1 MPPVPEQP
9 DFEPQD
15 QAEVLDED
23 NTVGSGDD
31 IPPAEMRTFEE
42 MVQVRDETAAVGD
55 ADEDEAQF
63 AEDLADDEIVALGR
77 DEQDGLARDG
87 DRPVFDAA
95 RDGGGPGNSQDEAPL
110 LDAGD
115 MSQAPDTPRAD
126 PAELEA
132 ERLNDADLKDL
143 GYQSGPSKG

>member
-1 MPPVPEQP
+1 MPPAPEQP
-9 DFEPQD
+9 HFEGQD

-42 MVQVRDETAAVGD
+42 MTQVRDETAAVGD
-55 ADEDEAQF
+55 SDDDEAQF

-95 RDGGGPGNSQDEAPL
+95 RDGGGPGTGEDEAPL

-115 MSQAPDTPRAD
+115 MDQAPDTARAD
-126 PAELEA
+126 PATLES
-132 ERLNDADLKDL
+132 ERLSDADLQDL
-143 GYQSGPSKG
+143 GYQGDPSKG

>member
-31 IPPAEMRTFEE
+31 IPPADMRTFEE
-42 MVQVRDETAAVGD
+42 MTQVRDETAAVGD
-55 ADEDEAQF
+55 ADADEAQF

-95 RDGGGPGNSQDEAPL
+95 QDGGGPGTGADEAPL

-115 MSQAPDTPRAD
+115 MAQAPDTARAD

-132 ERLNDADLKDL
+132 ERLNDADLQDL
-143 GYQSGPSKG
+143 GYQDGSSKG

>member
-15 QAEVLDED
+15 QAEILDED

-42 MVQVRDETAAVGD
+42 MPQLRDDTTALGD
-55 ADEDEAQF
+55 ADDGAARV
-63 AEDLADDEIVALGR
+63 AEDMTDDEIVTLGR
-77 DEQDGLARDG
+77 DEQDGLAREG
-87 DRPVFDAA
+87 DQPVFDGA
-95 RDGGGPGNSQDEAPL
+95 RDEAGPEIAPSSI
-110 LDAGD
+110 G
-115 MSQAPDTPRAD
+115 AD

-132 ERLNDADLKDL
+132 ERLNDADLQDL
-143 GYQSGPSKG
+143 GYQGGASKE

>member
-1 MPPVPEQP
+1 MPPAPEQP

-15 QAEVLDED
+15 QAEIFDED
-23 NTVGSGDD
+23 NTVGAGDD
-31 IPPAEMRTFEE
+31 VPPAEMRTFEE
-42 MVQVRDETAAVGD
+42 MVQVRDETSAVGD
-55 ADEDEAQF
+55 ADDDAAQF
-63 AEDLADDEIVALGR
+63 AEDLDDGEIVALGR

-95 RDGGGPGNSQDEAPL
+95 QDGGGPGIGEDEAPL

-115 MSQAPDTPRAD
+115 MSAAPDTAAAD
-126 PAELEA
+126 AAELES

-143 GYQSGPSKG
+143 GYQGGPSKG